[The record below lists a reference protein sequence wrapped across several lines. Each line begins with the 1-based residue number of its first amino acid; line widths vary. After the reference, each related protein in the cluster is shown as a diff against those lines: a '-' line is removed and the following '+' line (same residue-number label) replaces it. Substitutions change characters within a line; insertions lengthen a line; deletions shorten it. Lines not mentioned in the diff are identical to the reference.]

1 MPFQASTGKPQPMG
15 ARMPTLSPSDRLW
28 MALVTSPAF
37 ITENWMNS
45 FSDGLVVMAKV
56 DSPTPNTPNWPT
68 WPGMKE
74 KLSITAGSSNACG
87 RS

>member
-1 MPFQASTGKPQPMG
+1 
-15 ARMPTLSPSDRLW
+15 

-45 FSDGLVVMAKV
+45 FSDGLLVMAKV
-56 DSPTPNTPNWPT
+56 DSPTPNTPNCPT

-74 KLSITAGSSNACG
+74 KLSITAGSSNFMRKVLMLGVSGMIWTTVATSG
-87 RS
+87 R